1 MSFTHNKRL
10 AIWGIVMLFTLM
22 ACSIVSPLD
31 SDGPPTASGPTR
43 TPNLTLTAIFK
54 PFDESELT
62 LTPDPNAGATEDLNT
77 QPTATQAATATL
89 GTTESAPP
97 GDGDDEGT
105 PEISTDMRTGPSIQS
120 FFQIVAPVID
130 GDPSDWDST
139 LYPLNNLVFGTEF
152 YAGDKDLSGEFKMGW
167 DQDFLYAAVIVR
179 DSKFVQNSID
189 AQLYQGDSLEILLDT
204 DVTTDFF
211 DDTISDDDFQLGFSP
226 GNLNDDGSPEGY
238 IWTPREKSG
247 VLTKM
252 VMASR
257 LTEDGYVMEVGI
269 PWAVV
274 DVPPTANLHL
284 GFLLSVSDND
294 SPGMSVQQSVVSFGL
309 ERQLHNPT
317 TWHDLYL
324 LLPIE

>member
-1 MSFTHNKRL
+1 MSITNNKRL
-10 AIWGIVMLFTLM
+10 VIWGIVMLFTIM
-22 ACSIVSPLD
+22 ACSIVSPLN
-31 SDGPPTASGPTR
+31 SDGPPAASGPTR

-54 PFDESELT
+54 PFDENEI
-62 LTPDPNAGATEDLNT
+62 DPSALATQDPNT
-77 QPTATQAATATL
+77 QPTATLATTATL
-89 GTTESAPP
+89 IPAESATP
-97 GDGDDEGT
+97 GDPDEEST
-105 PEISTDMRTGPSIQS
+105 PETSTEMRAGPSIQS

-130 GDPSDWDST
+130 GDPGDWDST
-139 LYPLNNLVFGTEF
+139 VYPLNNLVFGEEF
-152 YAGDKDLSGEFKMGW
+152 YAGEKDLSGEFKMGW
-167 DQDFLYAAVIVR
+167 DQDFLYAAVVVR
-179 DSKFVQNSID
+179 DTKFVQNAID

-226 GNLNDDGSPEGY
+226 GNLNDGGSPEGY

-257 LTEDGYVMEVGI
+257 LTEDGYIIELGI
-269 PWAVV
+269 PWIVI
-274 DVPPTANLHL
+274 DVPPAANLHL

-294 SPGMSVQQSVVSFGL
+294 SPGLTMQQSVVSFGL

-317 TWHDLYL
+317 TWHDLHL
-324 LLPIE
+324 LLPIK